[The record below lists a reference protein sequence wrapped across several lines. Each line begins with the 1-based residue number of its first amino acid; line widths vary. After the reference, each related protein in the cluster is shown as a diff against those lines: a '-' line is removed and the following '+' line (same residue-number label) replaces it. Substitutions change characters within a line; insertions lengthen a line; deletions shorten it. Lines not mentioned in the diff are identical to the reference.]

1 MVFSP
6 KVENYE
12 IMEKRVLENIHQK
25 LKHTNKILLVKELGK
40 NGDHPHLNLIYDKQY
55 NDVREYKKYWTRIIG
70 EELVKNNPFLYG
82 PPNKK
87 NVKNVVSP
95 KRLIDGYLSKESDAK
110 VLFNNTNIQNM
121 EQARQFDKDTK
132 KLHDIRDELLQDIR
146 DYRMAHP
153 RTFFRKFDPDNLTL
167 ESVLISK
174 FKSKRIV

>member
-82 PPNKK
+82 PPNTKK
-87 NVKNVVSP
+87 HVKNVVSP

-110 VLFNNTNIQNM
+110 VLFNNTNIQNRKAPGPCT
-121 EQARQFDKDTK
+121 QDSLRSLANVPPPNPSSAPLGDAHFSRFARKVQ
-132 KLHDIRDELLQDIR
+132 I
-146 DYRMAHP
+146 Y
-153 RTFFRKFDPDNLTL
+153 
-167 ESVLISK
+167 V
-174 FKSKRIV
+174 